1 MDITNISVPVE
12 TSLLNS
18 AESLFQDM
26 GLTLNSAINVFLRC
40 SVNYDGIPFEIRRN
54 MPNQLT
60 KSALA
65 EYSEMKNNP
74 EKYKRY
80 KSFDELAEEVLS
92 DA

>member
-1 MDITNISVPVE
+1 
-12 TSLLNS
+12 
-18 AESLFQDM
+18 
-26 GLTLNSAINVFLRC
+26 
-40 SVNYDGIPFEIRRN
+40 